1 MEGKNNS
8 KKELTLEDLAGQI
21 ASGFGQ
27 VNKRFG
33 ESRKYT
39 KKLINEK
46 IEWLARITQNNFS
59 SIEGQLDGVEN
70 DIKKVKSDTEDIK
83 AGLNKKVDIFEYKE
97 LEFRVEKVEEKVGIT
112 RRRHRTSQ

>member
-33 ESRKYT
+33 ESRKYN

-46 IEWLARITQNNFS
+46 IE
-59 SIEGQLDGVEN
+59 
-70 DIKKVKSDTEDIK
+70 
-83 AGLNKKVDIFEYKE
+83 
-97 LEFRVEKVEEKVGIT
+97 
-112 RRRHRTSQ
+112 